1 VTANRRVTD
10 AGGIEVK
17 VTWPSKKAIAGFA
30 VFVSLC
36 TGGVITVPQWFNR
49 PATKAQTIEVNE
61 ASHKALQEQ
70 IDGMNNRFNDRFDEL
85 EKLIK
90 LSRCQ

>member
-1 VTANRRVTD
+1 MTANRKVTD

-30 VFVSLC
+30 VFVSLF
-36 TGGVITVPQWFNR
+36 TGGVITVPQWFYR

-70 IDGMNNRFNDRFDEL
+70 IDAMKNQFNDRFDVVER
-85 EKLIK
+85 LIK